1 MCVSP
6 DIQAAQFQSIFHAT
20 FQSNKNRRASVRLN
34 MRLLAGRQHTEY
46 LRDLTMWVFG
56 EQDDWS
62 VPPCSKAMSSAYRVN
77 DVCVITIAPSAYMM
91 VLPGHKNVTWWL
103 ADNSAEAPSFR
114 SDFRHKLDLPAV
126 WSWSTFYET

>member
-6 DIQAAQFQSIFHAT
+6 DVQAAQFQSIFHAT

-34 MRLLAGRQHTEY
+34 MRLLAGGQHTEY

-62 VPPCSKAMSSAYRVN
+62 VPPCYQPTELMMSVS
-77 DVCVITIAPSAYMM
+77 
-91 VLPGHKNVTWWL
+91 LP
-103 ADNSAEAPSFR
+103 
-114 SDFRHKLDLPAV
+114 
-126 WSWSTFYET
+126 